1 MPPHMP
7 PKYSYA
13 VLALSAA
20 IFGGMQLYLGGTDPF
35 LLFVWSP
42 FVVLSL
48 AALVAKRNVVVR
60 FAVVLGGLFLVINL
74 VALASMIGTTSSTSA
89 IGVGVLVI
97 LQLLVA
103 AVVLLGGILAGR
115 LPWGRRSDGIV

>member
-13 VLALSAA
+13 VLAVSAA
-20 IFGGMQLYLGGTDPF
+20 LFGGAQLYLGGTDPF

-42 FVVLSL
+42 FVFLSL

-60 FAVVLGGLFLVINL
+60 FAVVLGCLFLIVDLAAL
-74 VALASMIGTTSSTSA
+74 VSMMGAGSSTSA
-89 IGVGVLVI
+89 IGVGVLVV
-97 LQLLVA
+97 LQLLFA
-103 AVVLLGGILAGR
+103 AALLLGGIVAGR
-115 LPWGRRSDGIV
+115 VPWGRNSDGIV